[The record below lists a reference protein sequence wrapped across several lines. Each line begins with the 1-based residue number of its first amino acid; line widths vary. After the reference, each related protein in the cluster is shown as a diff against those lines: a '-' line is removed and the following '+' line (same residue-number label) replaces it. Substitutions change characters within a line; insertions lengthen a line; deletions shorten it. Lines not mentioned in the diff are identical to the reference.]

1 MKTFESLD
9 QEKRQRILN
18 ATMQEFAEKGFAQAS
33 TNEIV
38 KQAKIG
44 KGMLFY
50 YFKNKQTLYDYVVD
64 YALKIVDEQ
73 FVQKIDMDN
82 RDFIDRMHDLA
93 KKKLACY
100 HAHPH
105 VFTFLA
111 SVFLNEMTLLKEDLH
126 ERILTLQQRVQGRLY
141 DNIDLTLFRED
152 IDVEKALQL
161 IQWAIEGYQQQL
173 IQTFQA
179 ESITK
184 MDLLPYWEEF
194 DEYLA
199 VLKTSFYA

>member
-126 ERILTLQQRVQGRLY
+126 KRILTLQQRVQGRLY

-173 IQTFQA
+173 IQTFLA